1 MCCYLFLR
9 FRTCRKTRP
18 PIMTAHKQTKIMAFG
33 SIDKFSPDYL
43 HRLLRYFLIMSIVTM
58 HPVDKVVKPK
68 GTAADE

>member
-1 MCCYLFLR
+1 
-9 FRTCRKTRP
+9 
-18 PIMTAHKQTKIMAFG
+18 MTAHKQTKIMAFG

-43 HRLLRYFLIMSIVTM
+43 HRLLRCFLIMSIVTM